1 VSVCYRRTVI
11 YYYSA
16 GWVVAVGKILFSKDG
31 VDSAVVAGYS
41 LFDMPD
47 VVVAAVV
54 FAVAD
59 GDDGGDVYWYDALV
73 VVDEVDG
80 CY

>member
-41 LFDMPD
+41 LFDMLD
-47 VVVAAVV
+47 VVVAAV
-54 FAVAD
+54 AD
-59 GDDGGDVYWYDALV
+59 GDADGDVYWYDALV
-73 VVDEVDG
+73 VVDEVDS